1 MAENADFSNMDAR
14 REPRFSIYGPVKV
27 TLLSRPEHVLD
38 CVLLDVS
45 ATGLKLVAPESL
57 AVDEII
63 SIEAEDHLAL
73 ADTQV
78 LTAPR

>member
-1 MAENADFSNMDAR
+1 LAENAGFSSMDAR
-14 REPRFSIYGPVKV
+14 REPRFSISGPVKV

-73 ADTQV
+73 ADTS
-78 LTAPR
+78 